1 MDLSRTRVVLRER
14 ALIDVL
20 DLGLRF
26 LIEHGAA
33 YAKTA
38 AIVLPPFFL
47 VSEALGRTAGPI
59 AAWTFAIFTMA
70 FAAAPF
76 TVLASRLVFEEDV
89 TVIRAIGTAVRASGR
104 LFVLR
109 LATVG
114 GATLGFLFFMA
125 PAVWFLAVALFVSEV
140 AVLEHAGV
148 AAALTRS
155 ARIVRQ
161 GSGQAVMALLLLA
174 ILHLLVVFA
183 ADSGG
188 RTVITA
194 LLESRAP
201 AAIWD
206 DGWSTLGLLGFWLFV
221 PYLATARFLVY
232 LDIRTRSEGWDI
244 QTRFAALATRAS
256 AEERSAA

>member
-26 LIEHGAA
+26 LIDHGAV

-47 VSEALGRTAGPI
+47 VSEGLARTVGPI
-59 AAWTFAIFTMA
+59 AAWTFAVFTMA

-89 TVIRAIGTAVRASGR
+89 TVLRAVGSAGRASWR

-114 GATLGFLFFMA
+114 GGALGFMLLVA
-125 PAVWFLAVALFVSEV
+125 PAVWFLALALFVTEV
-140 AVLEHAGV
+140 TVLEHAGV
-148 AAALTRS
+148 AASLARS
-155 ARIVRQ
+155 ARIVRRA
-161 GSGQAVMALLLLA
+161 SGQAVMALLLLA
-174 ILHLLVVFA
+174 LLHVLVIFA

-201 AAIWD
+201 AAIWN

-244 QTRFAALATRAS
+244 QTRFAALAARAS
-256 AEERSAA
+256 SEERSAA